1 MKILIAED
9 DSISRR
15 ILQTL
20 LQKWGYEVV
29 VTADGAEAWDILS
42 QDDSPRIAILDWMMP
57 KMDGVSVC
65 RMVRERWERG
75 YIYIIILTGKDQKED
90 IVTALNAGA
99 DDYVNKPFDQE
110 ELKSRI
116 RAGIRIVQLEVDLS
130 MKIAALQEALNHVK
144 HLQGLLPICAYCK
157 KVRDDKNYWHQVED
171 YVTNK
176 SEVVFSHSICPE
188 CYVKYA
194 KPDLD
199 EWKRQKLQGQTEQNA
214 VAVPEHLNE

>member
-9 DSISRR
+9 EAVSRR
-15 ILQTL
+15 ILHSL

-29 VTADGAEAWDILS
+29 ATENGLEACEMLS
-42 QDDSPRIAILDWMMP
+42 QDGAPRIAILDWEMP
-57 KMDGVSVC
+57 GMDGVSIC
-65 RMVRERWERG
+65 RKIRERWERG
-75 YIYIIILTGKDQKED
+75 YIYIIMLTSKDLKED
-90 IVTALNAGA
+90 IVTALEAGA

-116 RAGIRIVQLEVDLS
+116 RAGIRIIRLEMDLS
-130 MKIAALQEALNHVK
+130 MKIAALQEALNHVN

-171 YVTNK
+171 YVTTN

-188 CYVKYA
+188 CYVKQA
-194 KPDLD
+194 KPDL
-199 EWKRQKLQGQTEQNA
+199 EAWKRKKQMEKET
-214 VAVPEHLNE
+214 V

>member
-9 DSISRR
+9 ESISQRV
-15 ILQTL
+15 LCKL
-20 LQKWGYEVV
+20 LQKWGYEVIA
-29 VTADGAEAWDILS
+29 TENGLEACNLLS
-42 QDDSPRIAILDWMMP
+42 QDGAPRIAILDWEMP
-57 KMDGVSVC
+57 GMDGVSVC
-65 RMVRERWERG
+65 RKVRERWERS
-75 YIYIIILTGKDQKED
+75 YIYIIMLTSKDRKED
-90 IVTALNAGA
+90 IVTALEAGA
-99 DDYVNKPFDQE
+99 DDYINKPFNQE

-116 RAGIRIVQLEVDLS
+116 RAGIRIIRLEMDLS

-171 YVTNK
+171 YVTTN

-194 KPDLD
+194 KPDIE
-199 EWKRQKLQGQTEQNA
+199 EWKRQKQVEK
-214 VAVPEHLNE
+214 VAEET